1 MIFSK
6 LVFNPAD
13 GQCQHFGETLKV
25 SSLLQR
31 DTPSSI
37 QGIQNCY
44 ENYGY
49 ATYPDSRV
57 RLALFLHSRSTPG
70 PFGWINFLF
79 YGCSESPGCY
89 WEQCTY
95 KTSENMLTNLNNDR
109 ITLNKV
115 KLSFCGIFQ
124 SAVFA
129 NRIVNISLWALESED
144 LAALLQ
150 QNCSL
155 DSFRLFKRRSE
166 TAGKLKRNV
175 WKQVENW
182 ENWEGQC
189 ICLKMRIGKNAI
201 TNKTWAI

>member
-1 MIFSK
+1 MALALIIFSNVNFLTK
-6 LVFNPAD
+6 F
-13 GQCQHFGETLKV
+13 FRKTLKS

-57 RLALFLHSRSTPG
+57 RLALFLHSRSTRG

>member
-1 MIFSK
+1 MSLCKRELLLRVFRKNFAKKLTSEKRMRAGGIGSNAMLMFSFFCVMIHCLVAYLQYYCRGVVKPKNCINVSTFWLIEFQTVPSQPKTMMIFIK

-13 GQCQHFGETLKV
+13 GQRQHFGETLKI

-89 WEQCTY
+89 
-95 KTSENMLTNLNNDR
+95 
-109 ITLNKV
+109 
-115 KLSFCGIFQ
+115 
-124 SAVFA
+124 
-129 NRIVNISLWALESED
+129 
-144 LAALLQ
+144 
-150 QNCSL
+150 
-155 DSFRLFKRRSE
+155 
-166 TAGKLKRNV
+166 
-175 WKQVENW
+175 
-182 ENWEGQC
+182 
-189 ICLKMRIGKNAI
+189 
-201 TNKTWAI
+201 